1 MKSVITI
8 IVLSFAL
15 TACANQKATIPYEN
29 YGKIALQ
36 EVGANKCLSQGYMEL
51 QTAAA
56 AKNFAA
62 IDLNSWTYDPGVYQ
76 SVYSEVVSKTA
87 NEQVP
92 KEACDSFAIA
102 TVQRQQQQQQAY
114 QQQQIALQQQQA
126 YSQTMQA
133 IQSAAPKTTYCN
145 KIGYQT
151 VCNTY

>member
-1 MKSVITI
+1 MKSILAV
-8 IVLSFAL
+8 VGLSLLLAG
-15 TACANQKATIPYEN
+15 CATQKATIPYQYYEQ
-29 YGKIALQ
+29 IAFK
-36 EVGANKCLSQGYMEL
+36 EVGANKCLSQGYMDL

-62 IDLNSWTYDPGVYQ
+62 VDLNSWTYDPVVYQ
-76 SVYSEVVSKTA
+76 SVYSGVVSKTA
-87 NEQVP
+87 NQQVP
-92 KEACDSFAIA
+92 KEVCESFAIA

-126 YSQTMQA
+126 YTQTMQA
-133 IQSAAPKTTYCN
+133 IQNAAPKTTYCN